1 MSDQG
6 DVEDDP
12 DSTTTD
18 AAHTTD
24 NDITTNDITRPPG
37 GQAQPVFRR
46 VIYDSSDEE
55 DEVGSSRRSK
65 QVGKTPALGAHP
77 PLDLQR
83 RRGSAE
89 KKDVLHKGVDGL
101 GEDSP
106 IVVASRGARR
116 GVISSD
122 EDEPPASNPSKGLQ
136 KKGKGEEE
144 SEPVEMAA
152 QVKSEQ
158 LVAAGRIRKSQEG
171 SGAHDGSK
179 PPGAVNE
186 PGRSV
191 AAGRIR
197 KSQEG
202 SGAHDGSK
210 PPGAV
215 NEPGRS
221 VAAGLNVGVA
231 GGHTSPS
238 HPPLMSNPPPP
249 HVPSPAFTQYR
260 VPSSK
265 VGGSSPHHSGAAAKK
280 PHFQAHR
287 NESSQKPKSPLQ
299 GGDVGGTGGP
309 GAKKT
314 SPVLFQPDNLVV
326 PKPKSPQDGPV
337 KSKSPQEGPVKSKSP
352 HDGPVKSKSPQDG
365 PVKSKSPQDGPVK
378 SKSPQDGPVK
388 SKSPQDGT
396 VKPKSYVEAGVV
408 AGKADS
414 KKTSPVPFQPLK
426 VTPPQSI
433 SLGTK
438 LDAKPAFPKV
448 SPESGG
454 AAVKKVSPG
463 MGPPSSGMK
472 AHDLVGPAATNGPIA
487 AAKVQSL
494 APGSGAEAG
503 EDEEDEEFSKEPEF
517 KVGHQYR
524 KLLQQFQ
531 QLEVR
536 VCMQS

>member
-1 MSDQG
+1 MGKYGVNLFMCNSICTIGILLVLVFCILRLVSDQG

-77 PLDLQR
+77 PSDLQR

-101 GEDSP
+101 GDDSP

-136 KKGKGEEE
+136 KKGKGEEG

-191 AAGRIR
+191 AAG
-197 KSQEG
+197 
-202 SGAHDGSK
+202 
-210 PPGAV
+210 
-215 NEPGRS
+215 
-221 VAAGLNVGVA
+221 LNVGVV

-238 HPPLMSNPPPP
+238 HPPLMSNPPP

-309 GAKKT
+309 GAKKI

-326 PKPKSPQDGPV
+326 PKPKSPQDSPV
-337 KSKSPQEGPVKSKSP
+337 KSKF
-352 HDGPVKSKSPQDG
+352 PQDG

-378 SKSPQDGPVK
+378 SKSPQDGTVKSKSPQDGTVKSKSPQDSTVK

-438 LDAKPAFPKV
+438 LDAKPALPKV

-503 EDEEDEEFSKEPEF
+503 EEEEDEEFSKEPEF

>member
-77 PLDLQR
+77 PSDLQR

-89 KKDVLHKGVDGL
+89 KKDVLHRGVDGL
-101 GEDSP
+101 GDDSP

-116 GVISSD
+116 GMISSD

-136 KKGKGEEE
+136 KKGKGEEG

-191 AAGRIR
+191 AAG
-197 KSQEG
+197 
-202 SGAHDGSK
+202 
-210 PPGAV
+210 
-215 NEPGRS
+215 
-221 VAAGLNVGVA
+221 LNVGVA

-238 HPPLMSNPPPP
+238 QPPLMSNPPPP
-249 HVPSPAFTQYR
+249 HLPSPAFTQYR

-265 VGGSSPHHSGAAAKK
+265 VGGSSPHHSGAAGKK
-280 PHFQAHR
+280 PHFQAHH

-326 PKPKSPQDGPV
+326 PKPKSPQ
-337 KSKSPQEGPVKSKSP
+337 E
-352 HDGPVKSKSPQDG
+352 GPVKSKSPQDG
-365 PVKSKSPQDGPVK
+365 PVKSKSPQDGPMKKSPQDGTVK

-388 SKSPQDGT
+388 S
-396 VKPKSYVEAGVV
+396 KSYVEAGVV

-438 LDAKPAFPKV
+438 LDAKPALPKV

-503 EDEEDEEFSKEPEF
+503 EEEEDEEFSKEPEF